1 MKITKEQII
10 QIRKLREEGLTQKE
24 ISNKL
29 NIPISTVQ
37 YYSEEKNRLRS
48 INYQKEYQKKNP
60 PKRDDKYREYQRIY
74 HNKRYHKLK
83 KEKEKKNE

>member
-1 MKITKEQII
+1 MKITKEQIK
-10 QIRKLREEGLTQKE
+10 QIRKLKEEGLTQKA

-29 NIPISTVQ
+29 NIPTSTVQ
-37 YYSEEKNRLRS
+37 YHYDLKNKERS

-60 PKRDDKYREYQRIY
+60 PKRGDKYREYQRIY

-83 KEKEKKNE
+83 EKKE